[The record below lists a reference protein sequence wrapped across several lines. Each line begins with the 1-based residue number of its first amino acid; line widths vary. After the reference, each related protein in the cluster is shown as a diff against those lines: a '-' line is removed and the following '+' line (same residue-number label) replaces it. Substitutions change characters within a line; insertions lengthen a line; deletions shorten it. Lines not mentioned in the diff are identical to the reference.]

1 MSLTDEQLI
10 AKFKI
15 KPTDRVLD
23 IGGSMKQHP
32 ILSVDTLVDIVRPEE
47 SPYRKGILSARHFVR
62 LDVTREKLPF
72 KNKEFDFVLCT
83 HTLEDL
89 SNPFLVIN
97 EMSRVAKRGFI
108 ITPSF
113 GSELVFS
120 HFNLTDWL
128 TGARRVP
135 GLAHHKWLFYL
146 NKNVM
151 FIIPKNYPLLYT
163 HEFRITKW
171 RGEEEFEYDWE
182 GEIKYK
188 ELKDLDFHLLIR
200 EYKDF
205 IKRNRLKIKKGPVL
219 FYLDNPIYYFKEVAK
234 LFLKRGE
241 GFRRLK
247 K

>member
-1 MSLTDEQLI
+1 MPLTDKQIIE
-10 AKFKI
+10 KFRI
-15 KPTDRVLD
+15 RPNDRILD

-32 ILSVDTLVDIVRPEE
+32 VLSVDTLVDIVRPEE
-47 SPYRKGILSARHFVR
+47 SPYSRNTLKAKRFVR
-62 LDVTREKLPF
+62 VDITKDRLPF
-72 KNKEFDFVLCT
+72 SNREFDFVICT

-89 SNPFLVIN
+89 YNPFLLIN
-97 EMSRVAKRGFI
+97 EMSRVAKRGLI

-135 GLAHHKWLFYL
+135 GLAHHKWLLYL

-151 FIIPKNYPLLYT
+151 CIVPKNYPLLYT
-163 HEFRITKW
+163 HEFQITKW
-171 RGEEEFEYDWE
+171 RGEEEFKYYWE
-182 GEIKYK
+182 GQIKYK
-188 ELKDLDFHLLIR
+188 EIKDLDFHLLVR

-205 IKRNRLKIKKGPVL
+205 IKRNRSNIEKGPVL
-219 FYLDNPIYYFKEVAK
+219 FYFDNPIYYFKEVVK

-241 GFRRLK
+241 GFGRLK